1 MAFVDIKQIPA
12 KETFPGFKGRFFH
25 TDSMTIAHWNIDGG
39 ASAPL
44 HTHVHE
50 QTVSVITGQL
60 ELTLNGE
67 TRVLGP
73 GQGAAIPSM
82 IPHAARAVTDC
93 YVIDTFSPV
102 REDYK

>member
-1 MAFVDIKQIPA
+1 MGFVDINQIPT
-12 KETFPGFKGRFFH
+12 KETFPGFKGQFFH
-25 TDSMTIAHWNIDGG
+25 TASMTIAHWHVQ
-39 ASAPL
+39 ASAAAPV

-50 QTVSVITGQL
+50 QTVSVIEGQL
-60 ELTLNGE
+60 ELTINGE
-67 TRVLGP
+67 TRILGP

-82 IPHAARAVTDC
+82 VPHGAKAITDC